1 MATKYTKNADW
12 TITST
17 FNVDAPNPTTQAPIQ
32 PQQWTTYSQNA
43 DWTVTS
49 TFNTPVQ
56 PAQPVEKPQQTGT
69 TYKQNADWTV
79 TSTFNQPTQTVQ
91 NQNQITDWKNLT
103 DDQKTLDNLSKLVNN
118 RYNTQSTI
126 NWQNVNAT
134 VDGRNYGWYLDE
146 WKNPIKNDLWPA
158 ENQSQNAPTGLIF
171 DRNSDWSALE
181 PNQKT
186 INNLQKLIE
195 ARYWTLAEVE
205 WDRVVADIWWKMYQ
219 WTLDQNGNPVKT
231 EVPAD
236 NTQFNSG
243 EILEQ
248 LKANPNLDL
257 STYDPT
263 QASIAKNNFTKIQNF
278 DWMNSDQLNE
288 SLQSGA
294 LLVWTEVRNNMNP
307 QQRQIV
313 DMVNTLNMIKWIF
326 LDPLLINENAEKNI
340 LANAW
345 PLAQALEDN
354 YLSTAE
360 VDEITITPEM
370 KQMKNNADFWWD
382 EMNRLRTNYEYL
394 EDDIEEELK
403 WQNATASYRDRYM
416 AKEWKALYRALTTAQ
431 RNYQMYYW
439 QYNDERERAMQLL
452 NTNIQLYQKAQDRA
466 YEEEQKNKEF
476 QRQVALQNYG
486 MVTDYMNT
494 LEDRAYKEQR
504 YDYEMAKELE
514 QAQKKMDLQLQY
526 EYWDLNSDN
535 PMLVQQAIRRSIQGM
550 YDTYS
555 SLVPWLENPEI
566 SYEKVM
572 QKIAN
577 GMSPAQALQERHDE
591 IKNSKRLQNALANE
605 QNKLNYDNWKM
616 NEAMNPTSYSWYSG
630 DSWYPTGWLTS
641 NWWNTYIS
649 NSGKTYTY
657 NANSWTYSDGS
668 GTSIPS
674 WAIVADW
681 FSRDNPNWDYAPWIK
696 ATYKNNEIVWIQCWD
711 FAKQRAWVWITLWD
725 INNRRKLFTDST
737 PVAWWMVFFDKWYN
751 SKYWHVAYVKA
762 VDEGNWKI
770 LIEETNLK
778 WNNEY
783 WQRWVDMNN
792 SSIYWYYN
800 NTPAVKNNYAMNESS
815 MIVQSRDVSKPQLT
829 NQQENFLKQAIKEWK
844 DPTDTQKKNVFGSIE
859 NYNQAYEDYTNY
871 INNYNSQVW
880 DEYWLWNTWLTTD
893 EKVLVTAMI
902 KSTFWWNPSE
912 WEREYLIDLIQS
924 TRWQWLGLTDYQ
936 SVFQWF
942 DLLNKSEKERQ
953 EISDVVSLALYAWWD
968 LTDLKNIAKQYRTW
982 WINWVYRHILGS
994 EDFFNSKDMAV
1005 TNWQMLSWL
1014 EKTYDAIQTIKLNKD
1029 KIWPVTWRLNSVLSD
1044 FFPNTDFTYIDT
1056 LLAWIQAWERKELLW
1071 TAISEHEL
1079 NLIGNYLN
1087 AKTKLPPENLIEVLK
1102 VANKIMMIDYFAERA
1117 SLWTN
1122 EEIAQMLK
1130 SWYSNRKWMSL
1141 VDEYITN
1148 YNNSLQ
1154 VENNQTSKNR
1164 WTLKS
1169 KYNNTYTF

>member
-12 TITST
+12 TVTST

-43 DWTVTS
+43 DGTVTS

-91 NQNQITDWKNLT
+91 NQNKITDWKNLT

-171 DRNSDWSALE
+171 DRNSDWSALQ

-248 LKANPNLDL
+248 LKANPSLDL

-263 QASIAKNNFTKIQNF
+263 QAAIAKNNFTKIQNF

-294 LLVWTEVRNNMNP
+294 LLVWTTVRNNLNP

-313 DMVNTLNMIKWIF
+313 DMANTLNMIKWIF

-345 PLAQALEDN
+345 PLAKALEDN

-370 KQMKNNADFWWD
+370 KQMKDNADFWWD

-466 YEEEQKNKEF
+466 YEEEQQLKEF

-616 NEAMNPTSYSWYSG
+616 NEAMNPSTYSWYSG
-630 DSWYPTGWLTS
+630 VWYSWYSWWVTNWDVTINYWVSEWSGTNWALKITTADWYWQMCTPTWDATANAVWGGKFVTNQDTWYQCWWFARRRAWLNETP
-641 NWWNTYIS
+641 WWNS
-649 NSGKTYTY
+649 L
-657 NANSWTYSDGS
+657 A
-668 GTSIPS
+668 
-674 WAIVADW
+674 
-681 FSRDNPNWDYAPWIK
+681 
-696 ATYKNNEIVWIQCWD
+696 E
-711 FAKQRAWVWITLWD
+711 
-725 INNRRKLFTDST
+725 RKKMFDQET
-737 PVAWWMVFFDKWYN
+737 PVAWWLVLFTDWYD
-751 SKYWHVAYVKA
+751 STYWHIAYVRE
-762 VDEGNWKI
+762 VRSDWTMV
-770 LIEETNLK
+770 IEESNLK
-778 WNNEY
+778 WDWSNKYTERVIN
-783 WQRWVDMNN
+783 QNAPWV
-792 SSIYWYYN
+792 WWFYN
-800 NTPAVKNNYAMNESS
+800 NTPAAKNTYEKIMQQAQQQAQVSNGEKSIFQLVWENPDINIWKLTKTVYWWNASDPDRQSIERAYNELTSQWIPYEYIMAWLS
-815 MIVQSRDVSKPQLT
+815 WLRDVPLW
-829 NQQENFLKQAIKEWK
+829 KEKEAMKFVDILQTIW
-844 DPTDTQKKNVFGSIE
+844 E
-859 NYNQAYEDYTNY
+859 EDYKWLNTRY
-871 INNYNSQVW
+871 INGGDTFGFV
-880 DEYWLWNTWLTTD
+880 LWKVDDKLYKNDKDNTVTTS
-893 EKVLVTAMI
+893 KL
-902 KSTFWWNPSE
+902 KSTSE
-912 WEREYLIDLIQS
+912 QIDYMIDLINKAKNDKQL
-924 TRWQWLGLTDYQ
+924 WLVYWTINETIWKKLEAKPEYQDLVTLLTSFTAD
-936 SVFQWF
+936 
-942 DLLNKSEKERQ
+942 ERKK
-953 EISDVVSLALYAWWD
+953 YAWSAVTDQEMKALENYIWLSSKWQPD
-968 LTDLKNIAKQYRTW
+968 NLIQALTTIKNKNISEYFNQRWNLYNENELKDYLENIKKINLW
-982 WINWVYRHILGS
+982 WFTTYTNANKTQTS
-994 EDFFNSKDMAV
+994 NSSSSSS
-1005 TNWQMLSWL
+1005 SW
-1014 EKTYDAIQTIKLNKD
+1014 EKKFT
-1029 KIWPVTWRLNSVLSD
+1029 VTWYD
-1044 FFPNTDFTYIDT
+1044 
-1056 LLAWIQAWERKELLW
+1056 WKEIQLTR
-1071 TAISEHEL
+1071 
-1079 NLIGNYLN
+1079 
-1087 AKTKLPPENLIEVLK
+1087 
-1102 VANKIMMIDYFAERA
+1102 NK
-1117 SLWTN
+1117 
-1122 EEIAQMLK
+1122 
-1130 SWYSNRKWMSL
+1130 
-1141 VDEYITN
+1141 
-1148 YNNSLQ
+1148 
-1154 VENNQTSKNR
+1154 
-1164 WTLKS
+1164 
-1169 KYNNTYTF
+1169 